1 MWTNESARV
10 EELRRWLTVVVTA
23 QPTHSFY
30 WWCAH
35 SLPSAYVDICRVEIW
50 HSLLDFDLNIF
61 HNLSITFYVDL
72 RWNDIQMDVCF
83 FMYTY
88 VYGWN
93 SCKSEPIPVYPPSMV
108 KSQILISL
116 VLKSRVFL
124 HPFPMFT
131 VNIIQSEFYLLS
143 LQYSS
148 LCSSS
153 RSRFN
158 LGATWH
164 FQAVKNENR
173 TRIHTNPGLVKG
185 KWSCEKL
192 YATEK
197 AI

>member
-72 RWNDIQMDVCF
+72 RWNDIQMDVWF

-88 VYGWN
+88 VCMDGILASQNRFPCIHHRWLR
-93 SCKSEPIPVYPPSMV
+93 V
-108 KSQILISL
+108 KYWFLWYL
-116 VLKSRVFL
+116 RVVCFCI
-124 HPFPMFT
+124 HF
-131 VNIIQSEFYLLS
+131 
-143 LQYSS
+143 
-148 LCSSS
+148 LCSPWISYKVNFTYF
-153 RSRFN
+153 RFDILHCARLRDRDSTSAQ
-158 LGATWH
+158 LGIFKRWKMKIARAYTPISVW
-164 FQAVKNENR
+164 
-173 TRIHTNPGLVKG
+173 
-185 KWSCEKL
+185 
-192 YATEK
+192 
-197 AI
+197 